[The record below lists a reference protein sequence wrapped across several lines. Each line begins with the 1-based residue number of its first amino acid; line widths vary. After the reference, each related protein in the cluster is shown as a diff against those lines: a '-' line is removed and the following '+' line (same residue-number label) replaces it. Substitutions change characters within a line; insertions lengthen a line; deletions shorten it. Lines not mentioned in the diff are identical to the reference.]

1 VGLGAGAALS
11 GPAPAALDKSAARR
25 PFSRRGA
32 LPREETSMSL
42 PETGP
47 RQEWPL
53 AELQARIGQEIGVS
67 QWIAITQDMIDAFG
81 RVTHD
86 MQALHV
92 DPAEAAKGP
101 FGGTVAHGFLTMSL
115 LAVMAY
121 DAVPSVQGR
130 KTGVNYGFDR
140 LRFIA
145 PVPSGSRVRG
155 RFTLQEVT
163 RRGENTVLMRVSVTV
178 EIEGF
183 AKPALVADWLN
194 MAVL

>member
-1 VGLGAGAALS
+1 
-11 GPAPAALDKSAARR
+11 
-25 PFSRRGA
+25 
-32 LPREETSMSL
+32 MSL